1 VALALD
7 DPVALAD
14 VAAVFRRALDRRT
27 PSASAPA
34 VTAAATDAEPQVAR
48 RTA

>member
-1 VALALD
+1 MALALD

-14 VAAVFRRALDRRT
+14 VAAVFRRALDRRDPSASTPAAT
-27 PSASAPA
+27 PSATG
-34 VTAAATDAEPQVAR
+34 VEPQVAR